1 MIEYQDIPRLLAT
14 IGKDRKWLAKQLKL
28 SDNTIR
34 QYLGP
39 KGKRTP
45 ELMEDITRVLAL
57 EAARQ
62 KEIRPDVPPWNQ
74 IFETDEQF
82 DRADVASRLA
92 GAESF
97 KVFCREA
104 ILAKAD
110 EILEKKR
117 RGAYPKMKPM
127 PGAKVAEESGE

>member
-1 MIEYQDIPRLLAT
+1 MAT

-28 SDNTIR
+28 SENTIR

-39 KGKRTP
+39 KGKRTI
-45 ELMEDITRVLAL
+45 EFMEEVTRVLAL

-62 KEIRPDVPPWNQ
+62 KEVRPDVPPWNQ

-97 KVFCREA
+97 KVFCRDA
-104 ILAKAD
+104 ILEKAD
-110 EILEKKR
+110 EILAKKR
-117 RGAYPKMKPM
+117 QGAYPKIKPL
-127 PGAKVAEESGE
+127 PETKVADGMDE

>member
-1 MIEYQDIPRLLAT
+1 VSEHQEIRRHLVVLR
-14 IGKDRKWLAKQLKL
+14 KDQKWLAKQLKL
-28 SDNTIR
+28 SESTVR
-34 QYLGP
+34 QYLQP
-39 KGKRTP
+39 SGKRTP
-45 ELMEDITRVLAL
+45 ELMEEIHRVIAL

-82 DRADVASRLA
+82 DRADVASRAA

-97 KVFCREA
+97 KAFCRDA

-110 EILEKKR
+110 EILERKR
-117 RGAYPKMKPM
+117 RGAFPKMKPL
-127 PGAKVAEESGE
+127 PGSKVAEE

>member
-1 MIEYQDIPRLLAT
+1 MTEHQEIRRSLAVL
-14 IGKDRKWLAKQLKL
+14 GKDRKWLAKQVKL
-28 SDNTIR
+28 SENTVR
-34 QYLGP
+34 QYLQP
-39 KGKRTP
+39 SGKRTP
-45 ELMEDITRVLAL
+45 ELMEEIGRVLAL

-62 KEIRPDVPPWNQ
+62 KEIRPDAPPWNQ

-82 DRADVASRLA
+82 DRADVASRAA

-97 KVFCREA
+97 KAFCREA

-117 RGAYPKMKPM
+117 RGAFPKMKSL
-127 PGAKVAEESGE
+127 PGAKVAEGKE

>member
-1 MIEYQDIPRLLAT
+1 VIEHQEIARLLAT
-14 IGKDRKWLAKQLKL
+14 IGKDRRWLAKQVKL
-28 SDNTIR
+28 SENTIR

-39 KGKRTP
+39 KGKRTI
-45 ELMEDITRVLAL
+45 EFMEEVTRVIAL

-62 KEIRPDVPPWNQ
+62 KEIRPDAPPWNQ

-82 DRADVASRLA
+82 DRADVASRAA

-97 KVFCREA
+97 KAFCREA

-117 RGAYPKMKPM
+117 RGAFPKMKSL
-127 PGAKVAEESGE
+127 PGAKVAEGKE